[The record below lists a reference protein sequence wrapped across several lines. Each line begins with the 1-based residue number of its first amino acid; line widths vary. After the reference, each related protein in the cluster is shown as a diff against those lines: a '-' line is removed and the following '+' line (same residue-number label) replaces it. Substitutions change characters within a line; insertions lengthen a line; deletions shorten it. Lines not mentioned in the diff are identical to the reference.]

1 MSNEIRCE
9 TCRWWG
15 AQRPGGIAIRS
26 GAGLCRRFPPNPQ
39 PDFTIDPFPVTFSFD
54 WCGEHSPPAS
64 GGMVAK
70 ADRVPMIGE
79 IPTERIARHNI
90 DADAP

>member
-1 MSNEIRCE
+1 
-9 TCRWWG
+9 
-15 AQRPGGIAIRS
+15 
-26 GAGLCRRFPPNPQ
+26 
-39 PDFTIDPFPVTFSFD
+39 
-54 WCGEHSPPAS
+54 
-64 GGMVAK
+64 MVAK